1 MSSAGA
7 SKGAW
12 YLVGVRRPRLVLAVA
27 AALLLAL
34 ASGAPQLSF
43 DPRYGTFFDPED
55 PQLRAFEHLRSVFA
69 PSDAVVFVVDTGDAG
84 VFSAVGLAALERLT
98 EEAWRLPFATRVDSL
113 VNHPH
118 SAADGELVTI
128 APLVE
133 DADRLDDADRARL
146 RQTALGTPEIAR
158 RLVAEDDRY
167 AAVAV
172 TVLLEGDPLASTQAL
187 IDAARA
193 LAAAIEA
200 DAPLRVHVG
209 GIVAM
214 NHAFAESSLI
224 DSASL
229 VPLMLGL
236 VLLGLRLLL
245 ASTART
251 VAVLLVM
258 ISAVLAALGAA
269 GWAGMVLTT
278 PTAMAP
284 IIILTI
290 GVANGVHVVLGQ
302 YVRADAESVGRA
314 RRLGASLEEN
324 ALPLSLT
331 TATSAAGFLSM
342 NFSAVPPFRDLGNL
356 VALGVIF
363 AGVLSLTALPALLA
377 LLPDGKRPPRLS
389 SSSFRR
395 AAAFLLERRRALATG
410 LLVAFL
416 LVLPGLLRL
425 EVNDDFVAYFDPS
438 LPFRSAAELTDA
450 HLGGMYE
457 IEQQLT
463 ATEGSIHDPRF
474 LAEIEA
480 YTTWLRA
487 QPETGHVL
495 AWSDVLA
502 RLHRTLCDSDCTGS
516 LPSDAE
522 LAAQY
527 TLLFELSLPLGLDIT
542 NMIAPD
548 YGSVRQL
555 VALRD
560 MDARHV
566 IEFEARSGAWLAEH
580 APHVMERRGG
590 INLMF
595 SHISERNVRAM
606 VIGNLLA
613 VLVIAAMLAVALRS
627 LALAAASLATNL
639 VPIAAAFGLWGWAG
653 GDVGLALSA
662 TFGMTLGIVVDDT
675 VHLLARQHRARR
687 AGADPLAAMEHALR
701 SVGPALVVTTI
712 VLGAGFAVLATST
725 FALNAMLARVTLL
738 TIGLALLFDLF
749 VLPGL
754 LAWRDRGPGS
764 EAIDRP
770 IVGAD
775 DRASGRG

>member
-1 MSSAGA
+1 MSSGA
-7 SKGAW
+7 ATRGAW
-12 YLVGVRRPRLVLAVA
+12 YLIGVRRPRLVLTVAV
-27 AALLLAL
+27 ALLLGLTA
-34 ASGAPQLSF
+34 GAQRLSF
-43 DPRYGTFFDPED
+43 DPRYGTFFDDDD
-55 PQLRAFEHLRSVFA
+55 PQLLAFEHLRSVFA
-69 PSDAVVFVVDTGDAG
+69 PSDAVVFVVDAGDAG
-84 VFSAVGLAALERLT
+84 VFSPVGLAALERLT
-98 EEAWRLPFATRVDSL
+98 DAAWRLPFATRVDSL

-118 SAADGELVTI
+118 SASDGELVTI

-133 DADRLDDADRARL
+133 EADRLGPEDRARL
-146 RQTALGTPEIAR
+146 RETALATPEVAR
-158 RLVAEDDRY
+158 RLVAEDGRY

-187 IDAARA
+187 IDAARE

-224 DSASL
+224 DSATL
-229 VPLMLGL
+229 LPLMLGL

-251 VAVLLVM
+251 FAVFLVM
-258 ISAVLAALGAA
+258 TSAVLAALGAA

-302 YVRADAESVGRA
+302 YVRDDAGSADRSL
-314 RRLGASLEEN
+314 RLAASLEEN

-356 VALGVIF
+356 VAVGVLV
-363 AGVLSLTALPALLA
+363 AGALSLTALPALLS
-377 LLPDGKRPPRLS
+377 LLPEGKRPPRLVS
-389 SSSFRR
+389 GSFRPFT
-395 AAAFLLERRRALATG
+395 AFLLERRRALAAG
-410 LLVAFL
+410 LLLTFL

-450 HLGGMYE
+450 QLGGMYE

-463 ATEGSIHDPRF
+463 ATEGSIHEPRF
-474 LAEIEA
+474 LAELEA
-480 YTTWLRA
+480 YTAWLRA

-502 RLHRTLCDSDCTGS
+502 RLHRTLCEADCAAS
-516 LPSDAE
+516 LPADAE
-522 LAAQY
+522 IAAQY

-560 MDARHV
+560 MDSQRV
-566 IEFEARSGAWLAEH
+566 LEFEARTAAWLAEH
-580 APHVMERRGG
+580 APAVAERRGG

-606 VIGNLLA
+606 VAGNLLA
-613 VLVIAAMLAVALRS
+613 VLVIAVMLAVALRS
-627 LALAAASLATNL
+627 VALAAASLATNL

-675 VHLLARQHRARR
+675 VHLLARQRRARR
-687 AGADPLAAMEHALR
+687 AGADSRAAMEHALR

-712 VLGAGFAVLATST
+712 VLLAGFAVLATST

-738 TIGLALLFDLF
+738 TIALALLFDLL

-754 LAWRDRGPGS
+754 LAWREPEPKGVAIGGS
-764 EAIDRP
+764 TD
-770 IVGAD
+770 GAD
-775 DRASGRG
+775 DRAPEHG